1 VHQQSSPVFVP
12 EGGQAVV
19 LTAVGRSGSTLY
31 DEGWIQQLVHEHPAI
46 LPIERIEPGFT
57 RIVPVCQELPLRSGS
72 LDNLLMTPDG
82 NLVLVEC
89 KLWRNPQAKR
99 EVLAQIIDYAKDLI
113 RLDYEALE
121 DAVRRARGDQ
131 SSSLY
136 QLVDSD
142 LDEAAF
148 VDAVARNLRLGRVLL
163 IVAGDGIT
171 EQVQAIAD
179 YLQQHA
185 GLHFTLALVELAIFD
200 LPGHGRVVVPS
211 IPLQTT
217 NVVRGIVVLEDRPGS
232 PVPTVRI
239 MPPPDTAG
247 SRRASN
253 ITEAEFFTEL
263 DALQPG
269 TSSRLLALVEKGQDI
284 GLFIYVRKT
293 LIVAFP
299 TDGDRVRLLVV
310 DQNGHADTSYV
321 WWFQTDR
328 SITLSYLE
336 EMAGAIPDALVRQTE
351 KSPYVRFPD
360 RPLSI
365 WDVLDHGDAW
375 LEAVMAYRA
384 AIQEAGQRSA
394 A

>member
-1 VHQQSSPVFVP
+1 VRQQSSPVFVP

-19 LTAVGRSGSTLY
+19 LTAVGRSGSALY
-31 DEGWIQQLVHEHPAI
+31 DEGWIQWLVHEHPAI

-57 RIVPVCQELPLRSGS
+57 RIMPVCQELPLRSGS

-89 KLWRNPQAKR
+89 KLWRNPQARR
-99 EVLAQIIDYAKDLI
+99 EVLAQIIDYAKDLV
-113 RLDYEALE
+113 RLDYAALE
-121 DAVRRARGDQ
+121 DAVRRTRRDQ
-131 SSSLY
+131 ISLY
-136 QLVDSD
+136 QLVDTD
-142 LDEAAF
+142 LDEATF

-163 IVAGDGIT
+163 VVAGDGIT
-171 EQVQAIAD
+171 ESVQAIAD

-217 NVVRGIVVLEDRPGS
+217 NVVRGIVVLEDRPGV
-232 PVPTVRI
+232 PVPTVHI

-253 ITEAEFFTEL
+253 ITEAEFFSAL
-263 DALQPG
+263 DARRPG
-269 TSSRLLALVEKGQDI
+269 TSTRLLALVEKGQDI
-284 GLFIYVRKT
+284 GLFIDVQQT
-293 LIVAFP
+293 LMITLPVE
-299 TDGDRVRLLVV
+299 GGQVRLLAVYR
-310 DQNGHADTSYV
+310 NGNADTSYI
-321 WWFQTDR
+321 WGAQTDR
-328 SITLSYLE
+328 SITNSHLE
-336 EMAGAIPDALVRQTE
+336 AVADAIPGALVRPAD
-351 KSPYVRFPD
+351 KSPYVKFPD
-360 RPLSI
+360 RLLSI

-375 LEAVMAYRA
+375 LEAVMTYRT
-384 AIQEAGQRSA
+384 AIQEADQRSA

>member
-1 VHQQSSPVFVP
+1 VRQQSSPVFVP
-12 EGGQAVV
+12 EQGQAVV
-19 LTAVGRSGSTLY
+19 LTAVDRSGSAFY
-31 DEGWIQQLVHEHPAI
+31 DEGWIQRLVHEHPTV
-46 LPIERIEPGFT
+46 LPIERIEPGFA
-57 RIVPVCQELPLRSGS
+57 RVVPVCQELPLRSGS

-89 KLWRNPQAKR
+89 KLWRNPQARR

-121 DAVRRARGDQ
+121 DAVRRARRDQ

-136 QLVDSD
+136 RLVDSD
-142 LDEAAF
+142 LDEASF

-217 NVVRGIVVLEDRPGS
+217 NVVRGIVMMEDRPGLS
-232 PVPTVRI
+232 VPTVHI
-239 MPPPDTAG
+239 MPPPDTAR

-253 ITEAEFFTEL
+253 ITEMEFFSAL
-263 DALQPG
+263 DALRRG
-269 TSSRLLALVEKGQDI
+269 TSTRLLALVDKGQDI
-284 GLFIYVRKT
+284 RLFIYVRKT
-293 LIVAFP
+293 LIIAFP
-299 TDGDRVRLLVV
+299 TEGDRVRLLVV
-310 DQNGHADTSYV
+310 DQNGHASTSYV
-321 WWFQTDR
+321 WWLQTHR
-328 SITLSYLE
+328 PITSAYLE
-336 EMAGAIPDALVRQTE
+336 AMADAIPGALVRQTE
-351 KSPYVRFPD
+351 SPYIRFPD

-365 WDVLDHGDAW
+365 WYVLDHGDAW
-375 LEAVMAYRA
+375 LEAARSYHDA
-384 AIQEAGQRSA
+384 LQAAGQQSA
-394 A
+394 T

>member
-1 VHQQSSPVFVP
+1 MRQQSAPVFVP
-12 EGGQAVV
+12 EQGQAVV
-19 LTAVGRSGSTLY
+19 LPAADRSGSALY
-31 DEGWIQQLVHEHPAI
+31 DEGWIQRLVHEHPAV

-89 KLWRNPQAKR
+89 KLWRNPQARR
-99 EVLAQIIDYAKDLI
+99 EVLAQVIDYPKDLV

-121 DAVRRARGDQ
+121 EAVRRARRDQ
-131 SSSLY
+131 SPLY
-136 QLVDSD
+136 RLADSD
-142 LDEAAF
+142 LDEATF

-171 EQVQAIAD
+171 EAMQAIAD

-200 LPGHGRVVVPS
+200 LRGHGRVVVPS

-217 NVVRGIVVLEDRPGS
+217 NVVRGIVLLEDRPGV
-232 PVPTVRI
+232 PVPTVHI

-253 ITEAEFFTEL
+253 ITEAEFFSAL
-263 DALQPG
+263 DARRPE
-269 TSSRLLALVEKGQDI
+269 TSIRLLALVEKGQDI

-299 TDGDRVRLLVV
+299 TEGDRVRVLVV

-321 WWFQTDR
+321 WWLQTDR
-328 SITLSYLE
+328 SITIAYLE
-336 EMAGAIPDALVRQTE
+336 EMADAIPGALVRQTE
-351 KSPYVRFPD
+351 SPYVRFPD

-375 LEAVMAYRA
+375 LEAVMSYRA
-384 AIQEAGQRSA
+384 ATQAAGQRSA